1 MSIVSASAVSLK
13 AFFDRARAGYLTGI
27 RCGGCGE
34 IAIPPKEFCPGCGA
48 RDWAAVDL
56 SGDGVID
63 TFTVIRVAPR
73 KFADDAPYAIA
84 HVRLAEGPGMLGR
97 IVDLPLDRVA
107 VGLRVKFRP
116 LIANDQTSVGFAPV

>member
-1 MSIVSASAVSLK
+1 MNVVSESAVTLK
-13 AFFDRARAGYLTGI
+13 TFFERARAGHLTGI
-27 RCGGCGE
+27 RCGKCSE
-34 IAIPPKEFCPGCGA
+34 IAIPPKEFCSGCGT
-48 RDWAAVDL
+48 RDWTPVEL

-73 KFADDAPYAIA
+73 AFAADAPYAIA

-97 IVDLPLDRVA
+97 VVDLPLDRVA

-116 LIANDQTSVGFAPV
+116 LIANDQTSVGFAPA